1 MEISIETGYS
11 MTRLMC
17 ITQMPYHNV
26 WVLIGGTVCLRIV
39 VKSQSRYTMYQGLRF
54 GNIYGCELLL

>member
-17 ITQMPYHNV
+17 VTQIPYHNV
-26 WVLIGGTVCLRIV
+26 WVLIGGTVCLR
-39 VKSQSRYTMYQGLRF
+39 KDSCQKPK
-54 GNIYGCELLL
+54 